1 MGHEVTIGGDR
12 IGSGNKMKQYLHDYE
27 MTSFNLDQ
35 DFRSSMAPGVLYPF
49 LKVIGTN
56 HDKLEINLDNIVR
69 TLPTVAPLFG
79 SFKLQAD
86 LYMCPFRLYQG
97 LLHNNPTEIG
107 LNMGTE
113 CFLPKIKIKHKQAAM
128 RIGSDEYNQQINE
141 SALEKYLGLSGIGL
155 GSAGQTIERKLQCI
169 PELAYYDIFKCYY
182 ANKQEKYAY
191 YIGIDETTPTYYAI
205 RNQAYNNYNLSDD
218 EIEFDKTALV
228 NYFVLEV
235 SSAQQTGYA
244 MPDPGNLARNGLF
257 HLMAEDAY
265 GTRIIDLE
273 YYIYEWQGAG
283 AYMGADGETKT
294 MFMGFSAIPSLPGY
308 ILYLDKQAMMNAI
321 VYYGYGE
328 QLEEATGSWYMT
340 FEMGPQNRW
349 SIDDGIQELALKKF
363 ELKNIDKMRAMIL
376 SSNEPGD
383 EFVIDQTTNLYP
395 YSALVAQTSDGV
407 SHNAYPHNGLVV
419 KTYQSDLFN
428 NWLDTEYVDGPNG
441 IAARTAV
448 SVENGKF
455 LLDTVNFA
463 EKMYDLLNRILVS
476 GGTYQDWQ
484 EARWGQG
491 ATRMCETPVY
501 VGGMSAEIVFEEII
515 SSAQSGEEPLGTLAG
530 KGTQIGRKGGD
541 HIEVKFDEPG
551 YLIGI
556 VSITPRISYSQGN
569 DWDRTELDTAE
580 DLHAPAMDGIGF
592 QDLMVEQFAWW
603 DTKISNGHNLTR
615 HAAGKQ
621 TAWINYQTAVD
632 KCYGD
637 FANLNKGGFMV
648 LNRYY
653 TMDENSDV
661 ADITT
666 YIDPTKFNYAFA
678 VKDLAAQNFWVQIH
692 SNITAR
698 RKMAGQQLPV
708 V

>member
-1 MGHEVTIGGDR
+1 MAQEKTLGGDR
-12 IGSGNKMKQYLHDYE
+12 IGSGNQMKVTLHDYE
-27 MTSFNLDQ
+27 MTSFNLNQ
-35 DFRSSMAPGVLYPF
+35 DFRSSLAPGVLYPF

-56 HDKLEINLDNIVR
+56 HDKLEIDLDNIVR

-86 LYMCPFRLYQG
+86 LYVAPFRLYQG

-107 LNMGTE
+107 MNMGTS
-113 CFLPKIKIKHKQAAM
+113 CFLPKIKFRHKQGAR
-128 RIGSDEYNQQINE
+128 RIGSDEYNEQVNE
-141 SALEKYLGLSGIGL
+141 SALEKYLGLSGYGVGIDGE
-155 GSAGQTIERKLQCI
+155 TIERKIQCI

-191 YIGIDETTPTYYAI
+191 YIGIKEENPLWYGVRNFGSDLGSLDDVEVQIDKTKDIIPIFIQTTSAQSEGYGMPDI
-205 RNQAYNNYNLSDD
+205 RNLSMNAQIQIYCED
-218 EIEFDKTALV
+218 E
-228 NYFVLEV
+228 
-235 SSAQQTGYA
+235 
-244 MPDPGNLARNGLF
+244 
-257 HLMAEDAY
+257 Y
-265 GTRIIDLE
+265 GTTIFSETHRM
-273 YYIYEWQGAG
+273 YEWNSAGNYKDEQGF
-283 AYMGADGETKT
+283 DQT
-294 MFMGFSAIPSLPGY
+294 MLQYINIIPTLPGY
-308 ILYLDKQAMMNAI
+308 AYAIDIKGLKNAI
-321 VYYGYGE
+321 TYFNGN
-328 QLEEATGSWYMT
+328 LEELSGSWYINILS
-340 FEMGPQNRW
+340 GPSNRW
-349 SIDDGIQELALKKF
+349 HIDDGVEELTLNKF

-376 SSNEPGD
+376 GVNEPGQ
-383 EFVIDQTTNLYP
+383 EFVIDQNTNLYP
-395 YSALVAQTSDGV
+395 YSCLVEQTSQGV

-441 IAARTAV
+441 IANRTAV
-448 SVENGKF
+448 AVTNGKF
-455 LLDTVNFA
+455 LLDSVNFA

-484 EARWGQG
+484 EARWGEG
-491 ATRMCETPVY
+491 STRMCETPIY

-515 SSAQSGEEPLGTLAG
+515 SSAQSGDEPLGTLAG
-530 KGTQIGRKGGD
+530 KGTQIGKQGGN

-592 QDLMVEQFAWW
+592 QDLMVEQMAWW
-603 DTKISNGHNLTR
+603 DTKITNTSDLTR
-615 HAAGKQ
+615 HSAGKQ
-621 TAWINYQTAVD
+621 TAWINYQTAID

-637 FANLNKGGFMV
+637 FAKLTKGGYMV

-653 TMDENSDV
+653 TRTEDNEV

-666 YIDPTKFNYAFA
+666 YIDPTKYNYAFA
-678 VKDLAAQNFWVQIH
+678 VKDLASQNFWVQIH
-692 SNITAR
+692 SNIVAR

-708 V
+708 L

>member
-1 MGHEVTIGGDR
+1 MAQEKTLGGDR
-12 IGSGNKMKQYLHDYE
+12 IGSGNQMKVKLHDYE
-27 MTSFNLDQ
+27 MTSFNLNQ
-35 DFRSSMAPGVLYPF
+35 DFRSSLAPGVLYPF

-56 HDKLEINLDNIVR
+56 HDKLEIDLDNIVR

-86 LYMCPFRLYQG
+86 LYVAPFRLYQG

-107 LNMGTE
+107 MNMGTS
-113 CFLPKIKIKHKQAAM
+113 CFLPKIKFRHKQGAR
-128 RIGSDEYNQQINE
+128 RIGSDEYNEQVNE
-141 SALEKYLGLSGIGL
+141 SALEKYLGLSGYGV
-155 GSAGQTIERKLQCI
+155 GTDGETIERKIQCI

-191 YIGIDETTPTYYAI
+191 YIGLNEKTATWYGV
-205 RNQAYNNYNLSDD
+205 RNFGLNLGSLDD
-218 EIEFDKTALV
+218 VEVQIDKTKDIIPI
-228 NYFVLEV
+228 FIQTT
-235 SSAQQTGYA
+235 SAQSEGYG
-244 MPDPGNLARNGLF
+244 MPDPSNLGWNAKIMLYC
-257 HLMAEDAY
+257 EDEY
-265 GTRIIDLE
+265 GTTAFEEIRNIFEWNNAGKYKDEYGIDQVTIP
-273 YYIYEWQGAG
+273 YIN
-283 AYMGADGETKT
+283 T
-294 MFMGFSAIPSLPGY
+294 IPTLPGY
-308 ILYLDKQAMMNAI
+308 AYSINLKALKNAI
-321 VYYGYGE
+321 TYYNGN
-328 QLEEATGSWYMT
+328 LEELTGTWYIQILC
-340 FEMGPQNRW
+340 GPSNRW
-349 SIDDGIQELALKKF
+349 HIDDGVEELVLKKF

-376 SSNEPGD
+376 GVNEPGQ
-383 EFVIDQTTNLYP
+383 EFVIDQNTNLYP
-395 YSALVAQTSDGV
+395 YSCLVEQTSEGV

-441 IAARTAV
+441 IANRTAV
-448 SVENGKF
+448 AVTNGKF
-455 LLDTVNFA
+455 LLDSVNFA

-484 EARWGQG
+484 EARWGEG
-491 ATRMCETPVY
+491 STRMCETPIY

-530 KGTQIGRKGGD
+530 KGTQIGKQGGN

-592 QDLMVEQFAWW
+592 QDLMVEQMAWW
-603 DTKISNGHNLTR
+603 DTKISNTSDLTR
-615 HAAGKQ
+615 HSAGKQ
-621 TAWINYQTAVD
+621 TAWINYQTAID

-653 TMDENSDV
+653 TRTEENEV

-666 YIDPTKFNYAFA
+666 YIDPTKYNYAFA
-678 VKDLAAQNFWVQIH
+678 VTDLASQNFWVQIH
-692 SNITAR
+692 SKIIAR
-698 RKMAGQQLPV
+698 RKMAGQQIPV
-708 V
+708 L

>member
-1 MGHEVTIGGDR
+1 MAQEKTLGGDR
-12 IGSGNKMKQYLHDYE
+12 IGSGNQMKVTLHDYE
-27 MTSFNLDQ
+27 MTSFNLNQ
-35 DFRSSMAPGVLYPF
+35 DFRSSLAPGVLYPF

-56 HDKLEINLDNIVR
+56 HDKLEIDLDNIVR

-86 LYMCPFRLYQG
+86 LYVAPFRLYQG

-107 LNMGTE
+107 MNMGTS
-113 CFLPKIKIKHKQAAM
+113 CFLPKIKFRHKQGAR
-128 RIGSDEYNQQINE
+128 RIGSDEYNEQINE
-141 SALEKYLGLSGIGL
+141 SALEKYLGLSGYGVGIDGE
-155 GSAGQTIERKLQCI
+155 TIERKIQCI

-191 YIGIDETTPTYYAI
+191 YIGIKEANPLWYGI
-205 RNQAYNNYNLSDD
+205 RNFGSDLGSLD
-218 EIEFDKTALV
+218 DVEVQIDKTKDIIPI
-228 NYFVLEV
+228 FIQTT
-235 SSAQQTGYA
+235 SAQSEGYG
-244 MPDPGNLARNGLF
+244 MPDPSNLGWNAQIQILC
-257 HLMAEDAY
+257 EDEY
-265 GTRIIDLE
+265 GTTAFEETRNIFEWNSAGNYKDEQGFDQVTFPYINIIP
-273 YYIYEWQGAG
+273 
-283 AYMGADGETKT
+283 T
-294 MFMGFSAIPSLPGY
+294 LPGY
-308 ILYLDKQAMMNAI
+308 AYAINMRGLRNAI
-321 VYYGYGE
+321 THFNGN
-328 QLEEATGSWYMT
+328 LEELSGAWYINILTGPS
-340 FEMGPQNRW
+340 NRW
-349 SIDDGIQELALKKF
+349 HIDDGVEELTLNKF

-376 SSNEPGD
+376 GVNEPGQ
-383 EFVIDQTTNLYP
+383 EFVIDQNTNLYP
-395 YSALVAQTSDGV
+395 YSCLVEQTSEGV

-441 IAARTAV
+441 IANRTAV
-448 SVENGKF
+448 AVTNGKF
-455 LLDTVNFA
+455 LLDSVNFA

-484 EARWGQG
+484 EARWGEG
-491 ATRMCETPVY
+491 STRMCETPIY
-501 VGGMSAEIVFEEII
+501 VGGMSTEIVFEEII
-515 SSAQSGEEPLGTLAG
+515 SSAQSGDEPLGTLAG
-530 KGTQIGRKGGD
+530 KGTQIGKQGGN

-592 QDLMVEQFAWW
+592 QDLMVEQMAWW
-603 DTKISNGHNLTR
+603 DTKITNTSDLTR
-615 HAAGKQ
+615 HSAGKQ
-621 TAWINYQTAVD
+621 TAWINYQTAID

-637 FANLNKGGFMV
+637 FAKLTKGGYMV

-653 TMDENSDV
+653 TRTEDNEV

-666 YIDPTKFNYAFA
+666 YIDPTKYNYAFA
-678 VKDLAAQNFWVQIH
+678 VKDLASQNFWVQIH
-692 SNITAR
+692 SNIVAR

-708 V
+708 L

>member
-1 MGHEVTIGGDR
+1 MAKEKTLGGDR
-12 IGSGNKMKQYLHDYE
+12 IGSGNQMKVTLHDYE
-27 MTSFNLDQ
+27 MTSFNLNQ
-35 DFRSSMAPGVLYPF
+35 DFRSSLAPGVLYPF

-56 HDKLEINLDNIVR
+56 HDKLEIDLDNIVR

-86 LYMCPFRLYQG
+86 LYVAPFRLYQG

-107 LNMGTE
+107 MNMGTS
-113 CFLPKIKIKHKQAAM
+113 CYLPKIKFRHKQGAR
-128 RIGSDEYNQQINE
+128 RIGSDEYNEQINE
-141 SALEKYLGLSGIGL
+141 SALEKYLGLSGYGVGIDGE
-155 GSAGQTIERKLQCI
+155 TIERKIQCI

-191 YIGIDETTPTYYAI
+191 YIGLNEKTATWYGVTEFGL
-205 RNQAYNNYNLSDD
+205 NLGSLDD
-218 EIEFDKTALV
+218 TEVQIDKTKDIIPI
-228 NYFVLEV
+228 FIKTT
-235 SSAQQTGYA
+235 SAQSEGYG
-244 MPDPGNLARNGLF
+244 MPDPSNLGWNAQIQILC
-257 HLMAEDAY
+257 EDEY
-265 GTRIIDLE
+265 GTTAFEETRNIFEFNNAGKYKDEYGIDQVTFPYINIIP
-273 YYIYEWQGAG
+273 
-283 AYMGADGETKT
+283 T
-294 MFMGFSAIPSLPGY
+294 LPGY
-308 ILYLDKQAMMNAI
+308 AYSINMKALKNAI
-321 VYYGYGE
+321 TYYNGN
-328 QLEEATGSWYMT
+328 LEELTGAWYINILT
-340 FEMGPQNRW
+340 GPSNRW
-349 SIDDGIQELALKKF
+349 HTDDGVEELVLNKF

-376 SSNEPGD
+376 GVNEPGQ
-383 EFVIDQTTNLYP
+383 EFVIDQNTNLYP
-395 YSALVAQTSDGV
+395 YSCLVEQTSEGV

-441 IAARTAV
+441 IANRTAV
-448 SVENGKF
+448 AVTNGKF
-455 LLDTVNFA
+455 LLDSVNFA

-484 EARWGQG
+484 EARWGEG
-491 ATRMCETPVY
+491 STRMCETPIY
-501 VGGMSAEIVFEEII
+501 VGGMSTEIVFEEII
-515 SSAQSGEEPLGTLAG
+515 SSAQSGDEPLGTLAG
-530 KGTQIGRKGGD
+530 KGTQIGKKGGN

-592 QDLMVEQFAWW
+592 QDLMVEQMAWW
-603 DTKISNGHNLTR
+603 DTKITNTSDLTR
-615 HAAGKQ
+615 HSAGKQ
-621 TAWINYQTAVD
+621 TAWINYQTAID

-637 FANLNKGGFMV
+637 FAKLTKGGYMV

-653 TMDENSDV
+653 TRTEDNEV

-666 YIDPTKFNYAFA
+666 YIDPTKYNYAFA
-678 VKDLAAQNFWVQIH
+678 VKDLASQNFWVQIH
-692 SNITAR
+692 SNIVAR

-708 V
+708 L

>member
-1 MGHEVTIGGDR
+1 MAQEKTLGGDR
-12 IGSGNKMKQYLHDYE
+12 IGSGNQMKVTLHDYE
-27 MTSFNLDQ
+27 MTSFNLNQ
-35 DFRSSMAPGVLYPF
+35 DFRSSLAPGVLYPF

-56 HDKLEINLDNIVR
+56 HDKLEIDLDNIVR

-86 LYMCPFRLYQG
+86 LYVAPFRLYQG

-107 LNMGTE
+107 MNMGTS
-113 CFLPKIKIKHKQAAM
+113 CFLPKIKFRHKQGAR
-128 RIGSDEYNQQINE
+128 RIGSDEYNEQVNE
-141 SALEKYLGLSGIGL
+141 SALEKYLGLSGYGV
-155 GSAGQTIERKLQCI
+155 GTDGETIERKIQCI

-191 YIGIDETTPTYYAI
+191 YIGLNEKTPTWYGV
-205 RNQAYNNYNLSDD
+205 RNFGLDLGSLDD
-218 EIEFDKTALV
+218 VEIQIDKTKDIIPIFIQTTSALS
-228 NYFVLEV
+228 E
-235 SSAQQTGYA
+235 GYG
-244 MPDPGNLARNGLF
+244 MPDPGNLSRN
-257 HLMAEDAY
+257 AKVQIYCEDEY
-265 GTRIIDLE
+265 GTTAFEETRTIGEWNNAGNYKDE
-273 YYIYEWQGAG
+273 QGFDQVTFPYINV
-283 AYMGADGETKT
+283 
-294 MFMGFSAIPSLPGY
+294 IPTLPGY
-308 ILYLDKQAMMNAI
+308 AQAINMKGLKNAI
-321 VYYGYGE
+321 TYYNGN
-328 QLEEATGSWYMT
+328 LEELIGAWYINILS
-340 FEMGPQNRW
+340 GPSNRW
-349 SIDDGIQELALKKF
+349 HIDDGVEELVLKKF

-376 SSNEPGD
+376 GVNEPGQ
-383 EFVIDQTTNLYP
+383 EFVIDQNTNLYP
-395 YSALVAQTSDGV
+395 YSCLVDQTSEGV

-441 IAARTAV
+441 IANRTAV
-448 SVENGKF
+448 AVTNGKF
-455 LLDTVNFA
+455 LLDSVNFA

-484 EARWGQG
+484 EARWGEG
-491 ATRMCETPVY
+491 STRMCETPIY

-530 KGTQIGRKGGD
+530 KGTQIGKQGGN

-592 QDLMVEQFAWW
+592 QDLMVEQLAWW
-603 DTKISNGHNLTR
+603 DTKISNTSDLTR
-615 HAAGKQ
+615 HSAGKQ

-653 TMDENSDV
+653 TRTEDNEV

-666 YIDPTKFNYAFA
+666 YIDPTKYNYAFA
-678 VKDLAAQNFWVQIH
+678 VTDLASQNFWVQIH
-692 SNITAR
+692 SNIVAR

-708 V
+708 L